1 VDLIKSEYRRACE
14 YQAKKI
20 AAHYL
25 KKTQVKKLQIGS
37 GSNAIPGW
45 LNTDLTPTRR
55 EIIFMDAT
63 KKFPFEDCTF
73 DYVYSEHFIEHVDY
87 TTGLKV
93 LKECFRVLKPGGK
106 IRVTTPDLK
115 FLMRLYDTEKTD
127 MERLYIK
134 NILSSFYPNRKDD
147 EYPDAFI
154 LNNNFRAWGHRFIYD
169 SKTLSDSLR
178 TCGFINVKSCPIGE
192 SDDQHLRG
200 LEYHNRGLE
209 DEFRKLES
217 MALEATKPSP

>member
-1 VDLIKSEYRRACE
+1 MRIPS
-14 YQAKKI
+14 KKI

-25 KKTQVKKLQIGS
+25 KNTQVKKLQIGS
-37 GSNAIPGW
+37 GSNAMPGW

-63 KKFPFEDCTF
+63 KKFPFENCTF

-87 TTGLKV
+87 TTG
-93 LKECFRVLKPGGK
+93 PGGK

-115 FLMRLYDTEKTD
+115 FLMRLYDTEKTEL
-127 MERLYIK
+127 ERLYIK

-154 LNNNFRAWGHRFIYD
+154 LNNNFRAWGQI
-169 SKTLSDSLR
+169 
-178 TCGFINVKSCPIGE
+178 
-192 SDDQHLRG
+192 HL
-200 LEYHNRGLE
+200 
-209 DEFRKLES
+209 
-217 MALEATKPSP
+217 